1 MASELRGLVAKWRK
15 PEDGAEPVWR
25 RSTLNECADE
35 LEAALAAPVE
45 GETELREQLARRM
58 YECARTE
65 PLWESASK
73 SSRGFCYDYTDAIM
87 PLLRPYLASAQQQ
100 AADAPRSQPKRRGS
114 HSPNGGMCRFSQSN
128 RSIR

>member
-1 MASELRGLVAKWRK
+1 MASELK
-15 PEDGAEPVWR
+15 R
-25 RSTLNECADE
+25 RIEILLRAIRERRVRIPAVVLNRASE